1 MKVIL
6 FGSTGN
12 LGLATA
18 IELKRQGYELTAVAR
33 NENKLDAL
41 KNIGIDSVVANVE
54 DSDVLVD
61 LCKGYDV
68 VISTLG
74 KSVSPNDRSKPGFY
88 EIDYVINS
96 RILAAAKKCNVKK
109 MVYVSAFHSE
119 KYQHLSYFKVHHDVS
134 MLIQQSGM
142 DYSIIKPPA
151 IFSAFIDMID
161 MAAKGRLM
169 NIGIGD
175 KITNPI
181 YEGDLARVIV
191 NSIKQPFAI
200 VEAGGKSIY
209 SRKQLNE
216 IVQQA
221 VDSSRKVRRIPMPIF
236 KILVRTMAIFDRNTF
251 DKFAFFAEVMQH
263 DTIAP
268 RIGDMRFEDY
278 IKEKKKIS
286 R

>member
-33 NENKLDAL
+33 NKSKLDVL
-41 KNIGIDSVVANVE
+41 KYNGIDNIVANFE
-54 DSDVLVD
+54 DSDVLAE
-61 LCKGYDV
+61 LCTGYDV

-74 KSVSPNDRSKPGFY
+74 KSVSLNDRSKPSFY

-96 RILAAAKKCNVKK
+96 RILDAAKKSNVKK

-134 MLIQQSGM
+134 MLIQQSGI

-151 IFSAFIDMID
+151 IFSAFIDMIEL
-161 MAAKGRLM
+161 AAKGQLM

-175 KITNPI
+175 KKTNPI
-181 YEGDLARVIV
+181 YEGDLAQIVV
-191 NSIKQPFAI
+191 NSIHQPFAI
-200 VEAGGKSIY
+200 VEAGGNNVY

-216 IVQQA
+216 MVQQA
-221 VDSSRKVRRIPMPIF
+221 VDNKRKIRRIPMPIF
-236 KILVRTMAIFDRNTF
+236 KILLRTMAIFDRNAF
-251 DKFAFFAEVMQH
+251 DKLAFFAEVMQH

-268 RIGDMRFEDY
+268 PIGKMRFEDY
-278 IKEKKKIS
+278 IKEKRDAI
-286 R
+286 

>member
-33 NENKLDAL
+33 NKNKSDVLSS
-41 KNIGIDSVVANVE
+41 NGIDNIVANVE
-54 DSDVLVD
+54 DSDVLVE
-61 LCKGYDV
+61 LCTGYDV

-74 KSVSPNDRSKPGFY
+74 KSVSPNDRSKPSFY

-96 RILAAAKKCNVKK
+96 RILDAAKKSNVKK
-109 MVYVSAFHSE
+109 IVYVSAFHAE

-151 IFSAFIDMID
+151 IFSAFIDMIEL
-161 MAAKGRLM
+161 AAKGRLM

-175 KITNPI
+175 KKTNPI
-181 YEGDLARVIV
+181 YEGDLARIVV
-191 NSIKQPFAI
+191 NSINQPFAV
-200 VEAGGKSIY
+200 VEVGGNNIY

-221 VDSSRKVRRIPMPIF
+221 VDNKRKVRRIPMSIF
-236 KILVRTMAIFDRNTF
+236 KILLRTIAIFDRNTF

-263 DTIAP
+263 DAIAP
-268 RIGDMRFEDY
+268 RIGKMRFEDY
-278 IKEKKKIS
+278 IKEK
-286 R
+286 RATT